1 MHYNSA
7 ISSTVR
13 KVPKME
19 QSVAKVAKVA
29 QVGGRSG
36 QIAQVEMAQP
46 EVARPEVARPEVA
59 RPEVAQPEVARVE
72 VADLGLARLAQ
83 HLTEPGERECL
94 RCFLMRMIREFGCDG
109 THRWTIRW
117 RDLRA
122 PRARGLVGRMQRR
135 GGGGCDCEVIF
146 TVCPGYPETGSAA
159 PCAGILRSGS
169 AVPCDPR
176 PLGKS
181 A

>member
-7 ISSTVR
+7 ISPIVR

-19 QSVAKVAKVA
+19 QSVAKEAQAGVCSGQVA
-29 QVGGRSG
+29 Q
-36 QIAQVEMAQP
+36 
-46 EVARPEVARPEVA
+46 
-59 RPEVAQPEVARVE
+59 VE